1 MKKNLRSVIAF
12 ILSVMMLFA
21 MSCTAFAA
29 STDTIDE
36 AKTGSITIHKYDL
49 TAAEKGGVDVSQF
62 TASGE
67 VDSAAAQALN
77 PYALKG
83 VEYSYTRVGRI
94 ATDSRNGRVQ
104 LMYDIPAT
112 LRTILGLTNG
122 DAHVIEGSTL
132 YFTSDTLNDALAD
145 LLSNNTAGKD
155 KLEAWA
161 EQNHLTAMPET
172 DDTGTTSAGNL
183 ELGLYMMIETKV
195 PQNVY
200 STTNPCFISVPMT
213 DNTGDYWFY
222 DVTVYPKNQSNDPT
236 LDKLVSEDGTF
247 HDTASVSEGDTL
259 DYRIVSRLPYTT
271 STATYLSK
279 YTFVDEL
286 SKGLAYGKDVT
297 ISFYN
302 SEDDA
307 RNATGTALAVWSD
320 SSNPTLFETS
330 YENSQ
335 GGTRMVVNPTKDG
348 FKDIN
353 TRYNGKY
360 MVVAYTA
367 KVKSTAD
374 MVCGDK
380 GNENDVKLT
389 YSRTNTTYSD
399 TLEDKALVY
408 TFGLNLTKTFSDDQG
423 NAEKVKFI
431 LKNRTDNYYVTAT
444 GENGE
449 YYVTGQAEEE
459 KDATVVS
466 PASDGSL
473 KVHGLEADTYL
484 LTEIGT
490 DAGYAL
496 LKGAITIEIYGTDTA
511 IVPSIAPVT
520 GIGSEQENCE
530 VTMNKSAFA
539 IVDNTD
545 ASMSAHGGSANALV
559 DMKIENTRTFT
570 LPQTGGRGLWLIT
583 ICGVVGVA
591 GGVLLLRKGKNDR
604 TVGVA

>member
-1 MKKNLRSVIAF
+1 MTKTLNKVFS
-12 ILSVMMLFA
+12 ILLALLMLLGTF
-21 MSCTAFAA
+21 CTAFAA
-29 STDTIDE
+29 SGDIIDE
-36 AKTGSITIHKYDL
+36 TKTGSITLHKYDL

-83 VEYSYTRVGRI
+83 VEYSYTRVGSI
-94 ATDSRNGRVQ
+94 TTDSRNGQVE

-132 YFTSDTLNDALAD
+132 FFTSDTLNDALAD
-145 LLSNNTAGKD
+145 LLSNNTEGKD

-161 EQNHLTAMPET
+161 AQNHLTAMPET
-172 DDTGTTSAGNL
+172 DESGTTSASNL

-213 DNTGDYWFY
+213 DKTGDYWFY

-259 DYRIVSRLPYTT
+259 NYRIVSRLPYTT

-286 SKGLAYGKDVT
+286 SKGLTYGKDVT

-307 RNATGTALAVWSD
+307 RNATGTALATWSD

-335 GGTRMVVNPTKDG
+335 GGTRMVLNPTKDG

-389 YSRTNTTYSD
+389 YSRTNTTYTD

-423 NAEKVKFI
+423 NAEKVKFV
-431 LKNRTDNYYVTAT
+431 LKNRTDNYYITAT

-496 LKGAITIEIYGTDTA
+496 LKGKITIEIYGTDTA

-545 ASMSAHGGSANALV
+545 ASMSAHSGSANALV

-591 GGVLLLRKGKNDR
+591 GGVILLRKGKNDK

>member
-1 MKKNLRSVIAF
+1 MTKNLRSVIAF
-12 ILSVMMLFA
+12 ILSMMMLFA

-67 VDSAAAQALN
+67 ADSAAAQALN

-83 VEYSYTRVGRI
+83 VEFSYTRVGGI
-94 ATDSRNGRVQ
+94 TTNSKNGKVNVV
-104 LMYDIPAT
+104 YNIPAT
-112 LRTILGLTNG
+112 LCSILGLTNA
-122 DAHVIEGSTL
+122 DAEVIAGSTL
-132 YFTSDTLNDALAD
+132 YFTSDKLNTALAE
-145 LLSNNTAGKD
+145 LLSDNTAGKD

-161 EQNHLTAMPET
+161 RQNKLNAMPET
-172 DDTGTTSAGNL
+172 DETGTTSASNL

-200 STTNPCFISVPMT
+200 STTNPCFICVPMT
-213 DNTGDYWFY
+213 DKTGDYWFY

-247 HDTASVSEGDTL
+247 HDTASVSEGDSL

-286 SKGLAYGKDVT
+286 SKGLTYGKDVT

-302 SEDDA
+302 NEDDA
-307 RNATGTALAVWSD
+307 RNATGTALATWSD

-335 GGTRMVVNPTKDG
+335 GGTRMVLNPTKDG

-353 TRYNGKY
+353 TKYNGKY

-423 NAEKVKFI
+423 NAEKVKFV

-449 YYVTGQAEEE
+449 YYVTGQAAEE

-570 LPQTGGRGLWLIT
+570 LPQTGGRGLWAIT

-591 GGVLLLRKGKNDR
+591 FGVVLMRKGKS
-604 TVGVA
+604 GSLAGAM